1 MLNKL
6 KKILNKVTE
15 NYTVKYLAAG
25 LRQEWVGGVR
35 IPAKKDVRRAFLM
48 DVKMILETAK
58 FHNIAAEQ
66 LIKDKNLL
74 EDLKDLAD
82 KEDNPLDEVD
92 LD

>member
-1 MLNKL
+1 MLNRL
-6 KKILNKVTE
+6 KKILNNVTRD
-15 NYTVKYLAAG
+15 YTSKYLAAG
-25 LRQEWVGGVR
+25 LRREWVGGIS

-66 LIKDKNLL
+66 LIQDKSLMDELDGIKD
-74 EDLKDLAD
+74 
-82 KEDNPLDEVD
+82 EDNPLDEVD

>member
-6 KKILNKVTE
+6 KMILNKITE

-35 IPAKKDVRRAFLM
+35 VPAKKDVRRAFLM

-58 FHNIAAEQ
+58 FHNIAANQ
-66 LIKDKNLL
+66 LIEDKSLITEIENINDKD
-74 EDLKDLAD
+74 
-82 KEDNPLDEVD
+82 DNILDEVD

>member
-6 KKILNKVTE
+6 KMILNKVTE
-15 NYTVKYLAAG
+15 NYTLKYLAAG

-35 IPAKKDVRRAFLM
+35 VPAKKDVRRAFLM

-66 LIKDKNLL
+66 LIEDKNLL
-74 EDLKDLAD
+74 KDLNEMVD
-82 KEDNPLDEVD
+82 KPDSILDEVD

>member
-6 KKILNKVTE
+6 KMILNKITE

-58 FHNIAAEQ
+58 FHNIAANQ
-66 LIKDKNLL
+66 LIEDKSLITEIENINDKD
-74 EDLKDLAD
+74 
-82 KEDNPLDEVD
+82 DNILDEVD